1 MRSKTAGSCPHLLAT
16 VCTPIPAS
24 SSRVSWVPRRSW
36 NRRRGKPSLRAWRQN
51 SLVKLTG
58 LRSLVKENPTPGDG
72 GFGNINASAG
82 SRTRERSTAAPSGTG
97 QDTQMLLALRAQQR
111 DQVIVYC
118 DRALSAGGLWPLQ
131 SEPVLRSLLDRSLD
145 AQRLCRNVKI
155 VPPQR
160 QDFVAPRARERGN
173 RHD

>member
-1 MRSKTAGSCPHLLAT
+1 
-16 VCTPIPAS
+16 
-24 SSRVSWVPRRSW
+24 
-36 NRRRGKPSLRAWRQN
+36 
-51 SLVKLTG
+51 
-58 LRSLVKENPTPGDG
+58 
-72 GFGNINASAG
+72 
-82 SRTRERSTAAPSGTG
+82 
-97 QDTQMLLALRAQQR
+97 MLLALRAQQR

-160 QDFVAPRARERGN
+160 QDFVAPCARERGN
-173 RHD
+173 RHDREQRRSLEAFHEGPQLALVKHGAAVTLTR